1 MVQGGW
7 GRRMVGISDRG
18 IDRGKDRK
26 VGEGLGLPGTTE
38 EFSRSPENL
47 EGGPQEHLYE
57 RDIGLAPWAPRCGSQ
72 RSAKAEMWPLAKPSP
87 WLCPWTAWRR
97 LLALL
102 RTDLGPSS

>member
-1 MVQGGW
+1 M
-7 GRRMVGISDRG
+7 GISDRG

-57 RDIGLAPWAPRCGSQ
+57 GDIGLAPWAP
-72 RSAKAEMWPLAKPSP
+72 
-87 WLCPWTAWRR
+87 
-97 LLALL
+97 
-102 RTDLGPSS
+102 